1 MKKLVLMAALAT
13 PWLAWAEGLS
23 LDEKGNLQSP
33 HTVVTL
39 NESQQ
44 EELITMESVTLTV
57 EQWQNLRKVS
67 PNTPKRLQGFIPI
80 TYRDCFC
87 GVSFDAIQLSATQ
100 IAIMHLP
107 QSPESLLWRLNGKQ
121 SLAFYVDRRG
131 QFYLEG
137 VLTQFPKLL
146 AAIEKSERFVLKP
159 KNHTEPEEIFADVYP
174 GQASIEVPMGMLQ
187 TDAIFKERIHQVYYA
202 LARKGW
208 NGGKNPLDQQ

>member
-1 MKKLVLMAALAT
+1 MKKFVLMVALVT

-44 EELITMESVTLTV
+44 EELITLESVTLTV

-67 PNTPKRLQGFIPI
+67 PNTPKRLQGFVPI
-80 TYRDCFC
+80 THRDCLC
-87 GVSFDAIQLSATQ
+87 GESFDAVQLSASK
-100 IAIMHLP
+100 IAVMHEE
-107 QSPESLLWRLNGKQ
+107 QSVESLVWRFNDKQ
-121 SLAFYVDRRG
+121 SLAFHVDRRG
-131 QFYLEG
+131 QFYLNG
-137 VLTQFPKLL
+137 VLTQFPNLI
-146 AAIEKSERFVLKP
+146 AAIEKSKGYIAKALPVEAVEGP
-159 KNHTEPEEIFADVYP
+159 TWGIQQGSAT
-174 GQASIEVPMGMLQ
+174 IEVPMGMLQ
-187 TDAIFKERIHQVYYA
+187 TDAVFKERIHQVYAA